1 MTKINES
8 KSSAVTYITKPI
20 IAKYYINIFNGVFI
34 LETRFSTVNL
44 GKDLLKS
51 TCKTYGEKWIFAVH
65 TMVVS
70 IIVKTAFSQFFVGL
84 FPWKTYNFYQN
95 SSHIQKNHLQE
106 NNKYFLYSYIAKIRF
121 YVYQRKHDRYVFNN
135 LICFFAYSS
144 LEIFVN

>member
-20 IAKYYINIFNGVFI
+20 IAKYYINIFNVVFI

-51 TCKTYGEKWIFAVH
+51 MCKTYGEKWIFAVH

-70 IIVKTAFSQFFVGL
+70 IIVKKAFSQFFVGL
-84 FPWKTYNFYQN
+84 FP
-95 SSHIQKNHLQE
+95 
-106 NNKYFLYSYIAKIRF
+106 
-121 YVYQRKHDRYVFNN
+121 
-135 LICFFAYSS
+135 
-144 LEIFVN
+144 